1 MEEFQKLTPA
11 EREEHLK
18 RAKEQYSDY
27 SMDKTSGSN
36 DRELYSPDEE
46 L

>member
-1 MEEFQKLTPA
+1 MTPA

-27 SMDKTSGSN
+27 SMDKTSSSN

-46 L
+46 LQFDS